1 MLTGTNGLNT
11 GASKFEI
18 DHNSSDQ
25 FPVITNREPPT
36 NRSSKYE
43 DFNIY
48 DLEQK
53 EEIEQ
58 TFQIASQPA
67 QLMLPVEE
75 KSLAEEK

>member
-1 MLTGTNGLNT
+1 MLTGTNGFNT

-18 DHNSSDQ
+18 DHSTSDQ
-25 FPVITNREPPT
+25 LPSIANREPPT

-58 TFQIASQPA
+58 TFKIASKPA
-67 QLMLPVEE
+67 
-75 KSLAEEK
+75 